1 MTRGSLNGRQAFTA
15 GATAAGN
22 RGAAAF
28 GGTAAKEPVLAIAAD
43 FLWLILAF
51 HKF

>member
-1 MTRGSLNGRQAFTA
+1 MTRGGLNRREAFAA

-22 RGAAAF
+22 RGATAF
-28 GGTAAKEPVLAIAAD
+28 GGSAGKEPVLAFAAH
-43 FLWLILAF
+43 FRRLILAF